1 MDLTTLIGLIIGF
14 GGLIGGFLMDGGH
27 FGSLFV
33 GSAGIIVLG
42 GTIGA
47 VVVSFGLAE
56 LKSVPG
62 FLKVVFS
69 EHEVD
74 FSGSVEHL
82 VETADRA
89 RREGLLS
96 LESHLSEIENDFMR
110 RGLQLVID
118 GTDPE
123 LTRNMLEMEITSY
136 EQSQNLGVEIF
147 NSAGGFAPTM
157 GIIGTV
163 MGLVHVLGN
172 ISDPDALA
180 PAIATAFLAC
190 LYGIATANL
199 LWIPFATK
207 IKTKT
212 TREVSQMELILEGIL
227 SVQAGENPRVIR
239 EKLLT
244 FLPEREKEA
253 LVSNETAEI
262 GM

>member
-1 MDLTTLIGLIIGF
+1 MDLTTLLGIIIGL
-14 GGLIGGFLMDGGH
+14 GGVIGGFILEDGH
-27 FGSLFV
+27 LGSLFV
-33 GSAGIIVLG
+33 GSSGAIVLG

-47 VVVSFGLAE
+47 VVMSFGLAE
-56 LKSVPG
+56 LKTVPG
-62 FLKVVFS
+62 FLKTVFTDS
-69 EHEVD
+69 NID
-74 FSGSVEHL
+74 FNGSVESL

-96 LESHLSEIENDFMR
+96 LESHLPEIENDFMR

-123 LTRNMLEMEITSY
+123 LTRNMLEMEIASY
-136 EQSQNLGVEIF
+136 EQGQNLGVEIF

-172 ISDPDALA
+172 ISDPDTLA
-180 PAIATAFLAC
+180 PAIASAFIAT
-190 LYGIATANL
+190 LYGILTANL

-207 IKTKT
+207 IKIKAS
-212 TREVSQMELILEGIL
+212 RQVSHMELILEGIL

-244 FLPEREKEA
+244 FLPERERKAQAADEA
-253 LVSNETAEI
+253 A
-262 GM
+262 GMGM